1 MDPVVP
7 ASTPDSAFAELGDP
21 LDLPYAEGR
30 PVARGRIRV
39 QPEDFEVVEILG
51 FEPDGQG
58 EHAFLRLRKRGA
70 NTEWVAR
77 RLAAFAGVRPRDVG
91 YAGLKD
97 RLAVTEQWFSVC
109 LPGRSDPDWSALGE
123 PGIEVLEAVRNGRKL
138 RRGAL
143 VGNRFRLEIRDL
155 AEGGPPDRAVFGEG
169 SSLDRPGTSSDDR
182 VMRAV
187 ADRAALEGR
196 LRRVA
201 ERGVPNYFGPQ
212 RFGIRGGNLAKAQAV
227 FQDRRRERDRHKR
240 GLYYSAV
247 RSALFNRVLAARVE
261 AGLWDR
267 GLAGDAMMLEGS
279 RSFFVAEELDAT
291 IRARLAALDIHP
303 SGPLWGRGA
312 PATRGEARAFEEAVL
327 APCAAWCAGLEAEG
341 LDQGRRSLRLRVADL
356 AWDWPAPDRLVLRF
370 RLPPGAYAT
379 TLLREVLLAEEAT
392 AAEGEEPGLE
402 LD

>member
-1 MDPVVP
+1 MDPVAP
-7 ASTPDSAFAELGDP
+7 APTPTPDSAFADLGDP
-21 LDLPYAEGR
+21 LDLPHAGGR

-39 QPEDFEVVEILG
+39 QPEDFEVAEVLG

-58 EHAFLRLRKRGA
+58 EHAFLRVRKRGA

-109 LPGRSDPDWSALGE
+109 LPGRPDPDWSALGE
-123 PGIEVLEAVRNGRKL
+123 PGIEVLEARRNGRKL

-143 VGNRFRLEIRDL
+143 AGNRFRLEIRDL
-155 AEGGPPDRAVFGEG
+155 AEGAP
-169 SSLDRPGTSSDDR
+169 DDR
-182 VMRAV
+182 VMDPPV
-187 ADRAALEGR
+187 DRAALEER

-227 FQDRRRERDRHKR
+227 FLDRRRERDRHKR

-247 RSALFNRVLAARVE
+247 RAVLFNRVLAARVE
-261 AGLWDR
+261 AGLWDS

-279 RSFFVAEELDAT
+279 RSFFVAQEVDAT
-291 IRARLAALDIHP
+291 ILARLAALDIHP
-303 SGPLWGRGA
+303 SGPLWGRGVLA
-312 PATRGEARAFEEAVL
+312 SAGEARAFEETIL
-327 APCAAWCAGLEAEG
+327 APFAAWRAGLEAEG

-356 AWDWPAPDRLVLRF
+356 AWDWPAPERLVLRF

-379 TLLREVLLAEEAT
+379 TLLREILLAEEAT
-392 AAEGEEPGLE
+392 VAEGEDPGLE